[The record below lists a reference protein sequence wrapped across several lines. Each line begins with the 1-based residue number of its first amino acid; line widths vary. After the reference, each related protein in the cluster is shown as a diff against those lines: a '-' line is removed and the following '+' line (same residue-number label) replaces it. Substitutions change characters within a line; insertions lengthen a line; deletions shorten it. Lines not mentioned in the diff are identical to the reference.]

1 VWRGLPLRL
10 TRTAAVLSTA
20 LVLTTCTSDTPFAPR
35 APIRAQF
42 DVSGLFKA
50 AGQFNISIDRVVVEF
65 RKFSDSSLVLADTI
79 PAGQITQSGDSL
91 RIQVNNIPL
100 ESNSEHFYLNVFAY
114 SAGVLYYQV
123 NTDLTVTAGSAPT
136 TTSPLAP
143 SYTGPGFDADSL
155 AFRLDTAIFAGD
167 SVLLTASAYKAGVA
181 VAPAAPVAYDIT
193 PLADTLKVPRPRA
206 ISTYQ
211 AWAHPRAGLT
221 DSVTITA
228 KLPNNLSKT
237 GTLRFAPR
245 VTGPVASLALTPDTQ
260 IVQLSGDSARFT
272 PTCRDNTNAVIACG
286 TVNYSSLQPSIATT
300 TPTGYAHAGTTAGAA
315 QIVATAGTAAD
326 TAIFIYNGIA
336 NIQITPADTVLSS
349 VGDSVILHAASV
361 KFLGGPPTQLPN
373 SQVTWVT
380 LTPVVAQ
387 VNNVGRV
394 LAVGPG
400 VATIQ
405 ATSAGV
411 SGTTT
416 VQVRQKPVS
425 FSVTPKTPVI
435 GIGGVVQLIPK
446 TLDKNGAQIPG
457 RNVTYLTRNATIASV
472 NASGLVTGQGLGT
485 AYVVATDSTGA
496 DPVFRDSSLVNV
508 VVAPPSNIQWGADST
523 SVGRGTTFQQA
534 ILLSTPPAGT
544 VTVNIVSSD
553 TNVLKPSQPSVQF
566 FQGQTNTS
574 VSFQGRAA
582 GRVTVTAT
590 DPTGLYTPDTL
601 IVGVLS
607 TLEFRTIQSPT
618 IRATNF
624 SINSAEQRS
633 ILVFL
638 SDPAPP
644 AGLAVTFQSSTAGIA
659 GVSPATATIP
669 GGQLSAQVDLT
680 GTGVGATSLTPV
692 AAGYVGLP
700 SSVNTFLA
708 QFGFYYFY
716 SQIGA
721 GQYFDNYVT
730 VPNSM
735 DRSLLIHL
743 ATKQGIGSTPDTVRM
758 PINNTLQIYRYS
770 ALAPGNDTIT
780 ADAPGWVQGRLPI
793 KVTTPRVRP
802 SYSGNTT
809 AGGPAS
815 SWSAFVYD
823 SSTFTSFARSSPL
836 TVTLVSRDP
845 TVMAVTTNTL
855 IIPAGSNGATRSNG
869 LQAVG
874 GGSTYLVATAPGH
887 ITDSILVTVQ
897 PAKLIGNISY
907 PYQVG
912 VRQTLANWSISL
924 PFQQSA
930 PITVN
935 LTHKAT
941 VDSLSATSLV
951 YPAGTTSRAFSITG
965 LSVGTDTIIAT
976 ATGFQADTIVVP
988 IVNPLVQVYNL
999 GSSYFLTSPPVGFYM
1014 CAYTAVCGYNV
1025 AADTVP
1031 ITVTSSNPAKL
1042 TVDSSVVHVLPGQAL
1057 SNLLHLT
1064 PVDTGQ
1070 ARLRFSAPA
1079 PYNSDS
1085 SFVITIT
1092 GAPITISTG
1101 FPQVVGVGQ
1110 YLSSSV
1116 SIPNAAIADVP
1127 VALNHTRTVRGTAVP
1142 DTVTI
1147 PINSSGGSFRWVG
1160 NLVGFDSL
1168 QATAPGYLPSSVAQ
1182 MQITRP
1188 KLISNGLP
1196 ASAVTNDT
1204 LQLYAYATD
1213 SIYAANFYTHPV
1225 VDTIFV
1231 TMTSSDTTVLKVDST
1246 TVYRILP
1253 DQTFIYAPRVIT
1265 RAPGIARIR
1274 LTAANASG
1282 SIVYIPDST
1291 GAIVVTAP
1299 AITLSPSSFT
1309 LGKGQQYR
1317 SYSASI
1323 PNRVATPTPV
1333 ALSLSDTT
1341 VAGLSSDTVVIAAG
1355 SQFSP
1360 SFTVFAKSKVASIQL
1375 VGTATGFTQGTSV
1388 VIVNNPKLS
1397 VSAGTSG
1404 YVGQAP
1410 LSFSVQTTDETG
1422 GGREVH
1428 DTLPVTFSST
1438 NTAVLTVGTGS
1449 VKIPP
1454 TGSSA
1459 QNTWTPVGPGTAFIV
1474 ASAPGYPP
1482 DTSAAITVQTPP
1494 LTLNLQPTLG
1504 VGQRYTGSV
1513 SIPFARQG
1521 TPLEVTLTQTGSALT
1536 LPAKDT
1542 ILVNGFSGSFTVV
1555 GAATGNGI
1563 VTATA
1568 TGFVASAPDTTVVG
1582 TPILLVNGSSSVA
1595 LSNQTTTL
1603 SITTLDQAQV
1613 GRAVNT
1619 DLVVTLTVDNPN
1631 VADFGG
1637 STTTQVTVLAGSSG
1651 SASVTLNLKSLGNLN
1666 VTATATG
1673 YNNGAR
1679 PITVQ

>member
-1 VWRGLPLRL
+1 M
-10 TRTAAVLSTA
+10 
-20 LVLTTCTSDTPFAPR
+20 LTTCTSDSPLAPR
-35 APIRAQF
+35 SPIAAQF

-50 AGQFNISIDRVVVEF
+50 AGQFNISIDRVIVEF
-65 RKFSDSSLVLADTI
+65 RRFSDNTLAFADTI
-79 PAGQITQSGDSL
+79 SASQITQSGDSL
-91 RIQVNNIPL
+91 RITVQVPL
-100 ESNSEHFYLNVFAY
+100 ESASEHFLLHIFAY
-114 SAGVLYYQV
+114 SGAVLYYEA
-123 NTDLTVTAGSAPT
+123 NTDIVVTAGPTPT
-136 TTSPLAP
+136 TTPPLAP
-143 SYTGPGFDADSL
+143 TYSGPGFDADSL
-155 AFRLDTAIFAGD
+155 DFQLNTSIFAGD
-167 SVLLTASAYKAGVA
+167 SVLITATAYKAGVA
-181 VAPAAPVAYDIT
+181 VTPAAPVAFEIT
-193 PLADTLKVPRPRA
+193 PATDTVKVPRPRA
-206 ISTYQ
+206 ISVNQ
-211 AWAHPRAGLT
+211 AWAKPKVGLT

-228 KLPNNLSKT
+228 MLPNNLSKT
-237 GTLRFAPR
+237 GRLRFAPR
-245 VTGPVASLALTPDTQ
+245 TTGPVASLTLAPDTQ
-260 IVQLSGDSARFT
+260 IVTLSGDSALFT
-272 PTCRDNTNAVIACG
+272 PTCRDNTNGIVACG
-286 TVNYSSLQPSIATT
+286 TVTFGSLQPAIATT
-300 TPTGYAHAGTTAGAA
+300 TATGHAKAGTTAGAA
-315 QIVATAGTAAD
+315 RIVATAGTAAD
-326 TAIFIYNGIA
+326 TAIFIYNGIS

-361 KFLGGPPTQLPN
+361 KFLGGAPTPLPN
-373 SQVTWVT
+373 SAVTWQT

-387 VNNVGRV
+387 VNAQARV

-411 SGTTT
+411 SGITT
-416 VQVRQKPVS
+416 VQVRQTADS
-425 FSVTPKTPVI
+425 FAVTPKAPII
-435 GIGGVVQLIPK
+435 GVGGVVGLIPK
-446 TLDKNGAQIPG
+446 TFDKNHVQIPG
-457 RNVTYLTRNATIASV
+457 RSYYYVSRNTGIATV
-472 NASGLVTGQGLGT
+472 NTSGQVTGVSLGT
-485 AYVVATDSTGA
+485 VYVLAIDSTGTN
-496 DPVFRDSSLVNV
+496 PVFRDSSFVSV
-508 VVAPPSNIQWGADST
+508 VTAPPQNIQWGADST

-544 VTVNIVSSD
+544 VTVAIVSSD
-553 TNVLKPSQPSVQF
+553 TNVLKPSQATVQF
-566 FQGQTNTS
+566 FQGQTNSS

-644 AGLAVTFQSSTAGIA
+644 AGLAVNFQSTTAGIA
-659 GVSPATATIP
+659 GVAPATATIP

-680 GTGVGATSLTPV
+680 GTGVGSTNLTPV

-743 ATKQGIGSTPDTVRM
+743 ATKPGIGSTPDTVRM
-758 PINNTLQIYRYS
+758 PTNNTLQIYRYS

-780 ADAPGWVQGRLPI
+780 ADAPGWVQGQLPI

-809 AGGPAS
+809 AGGPPS
-815 SWSAFVYD
+815 SWSANVYD
-823 SSTFTSFARSSPL
+823 SLSFTSFARSSPL

-855 IIPAGSNGATRSNG
+855 IIPTGSGGATRSNG

-874 GGSTYLVATAPGH
+874 GGSTYIVASAPGH
-887 ITDSILVTVQ
+887 ISDSILVSVQ
-897 PAKLIGNISY
+897 PAKLIGNVAY

-912 VRQTLANWSISL
+912 VKQTLASWSISL
-924 PFQQSA
+924 PFQLSS

-935 LTHKAT
+935 LAHK
-941 VDSLSATSLV
+941 VGLDSLSATSLV
-951 YPAGTTSRAFSITG
+951 YPAGTTNRAFSITG

-976 ATGFQADTIVVP
+976 APGFLADTMIVP
-988 IVNPLVQVYNL
+988 IINPSIQIYSL
-999 GSSYFLTSPPVGFYM
+999 GSNYFLTSPPVGFNF
-1014 CAYTAVCGYNV
+1014 CAYAVVCGYNL
-1025 AADTVP
+1025 AAETVP
-1031 ITVTSSNPAKL
+1031 ITITSSNPAKL

-1057 SNLLHLT
+1057 SNTLHLI

-1070 ARLRFSAPA
+1070 AKLYFSAPA

-1092 GAPITISTG
+1092 GAPVTISTG

-1116 SIPNAAIADVP
+1116 FIPDVPAAPVP
-1127 VALNHTRTVRGTAVP
+1127 VALNHTRTVRGTASP

-1147 PINSSGGSFRWVG
+1147 PTTTTSGNFNWIG
-1160 NLVGFDSL
+1160 NIVGFDSL

-1188 KLISNGLP
+1188 KIISSGLP
-1196 ASAVTNDT
+1196 TTAVTNDT

-1213 SIYAANFYTHPV
+1213 SIYAASFYTHAV
-1225 VDTIFV
+1225 LDTVFV
-1231 TMTSSDTTVLKVDST
+1231 TLTSSDPTVLQVDST
-1246 TVYRILP
+1246 TVWRITP
-1253 DQTFIYAPRVIT
+1253 DQSYVYVPRVIT
-1265 RAPGIARIR
+1265 RAPGIAKIR

-1299 AITLSPSSFT
+1299 AITVSPPSYT
-1309 LGKGQQYR
+1309 LGKGQQLR
-1317 SYSASI
+1317 SYQVSI
-1323 PNRVATPTPV
+1323 PNAVASPTTV
-1333 ALSLSDTT
+1333 RLALSDTT
-1341 VAGLSSDTVVIAAG
+1341 VAGLSADTVVIPANGRFA
-1355 SQFSP
+1355 P
-1360 SFTVFAKSKVASIQL
+1360 AFTVFAKNKVASIQL
-1375 VGTATGFTQGTSV
+1375 LATATGFTQGTSV
-1388 VIVNNPKLS
+1388 VIVNNPKLN
-1397 VSAGTSG
+1397 VSTITSA

-1410 LSFSVQTTDETG
+1410 LNFSVFASDENG
-1422 GGREVH
+1422 SGREVH
-1428 DTLPVTFSST
+1428 DTLAVTFSST
-1438 NTAVLTVGTGS
+1438 NTSVLTIGSASGTILANNS
-1449 VKIPP
+1449 TV
-1454 TGSSA
+1454 
-1459 QNTWTPVGPGTAFIV
+1459 QNTWTPTGPGTAFIV

-1482 DTSAAITVQTPP
+1482 DTSLAITVSTPP
-1494 LTLNLQPTLG
+1494 ITLSLPPTLG
-1504 VGQRYTGSV
+1504 IGQRFTGAFV
-1513 SIPFARQG
+1513 SIPFGRQG
-1521 TPLEVTLTQTGSALT
+1521 TPLEVTLTQVGSGLT
-1536 LPAKDT
+1536 MQTKDT
-1542 ILVNGFSGSFTVV
+1542 IPVNASSTSFTVV
-1555 GAATGNGI
+1555 GAAAGNAL

-1568 TGFVASAPDTTVVG
+1568 TGFNPSLQDTTVVG

-1619 DLVVTLTVDNPN
+1619 DLVVTLTVDNPS

-1637 STTTQVTVLAGSSG
+1637 STTTQITVPAGSSG
-1651 SASVTLNLKSLGNLN
+1651 SASVTLNLHSVGNVN